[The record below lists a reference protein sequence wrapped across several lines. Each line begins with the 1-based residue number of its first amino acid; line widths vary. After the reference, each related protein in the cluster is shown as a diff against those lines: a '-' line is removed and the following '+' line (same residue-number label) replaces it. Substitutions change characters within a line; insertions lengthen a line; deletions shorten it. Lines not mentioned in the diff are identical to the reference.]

1 MSKRAAHDHQEAQR
15 RRRKLSL
22 RLQRQAIQGGLAQP
36 SRHHDLEDKQ

>member
-1 MSKRAAHDHQEAQR
+1 MSKRDAHDHQENQR
-15 RRRKLSL
+15 RRRTLRP